1 MSSGG
6 KDNLTRGIRQKLEV
20 GDPLSEI
27 WQILTRGDRFLIL
40 GLVLCIFSLFFLPEE
55 KNQGGRELVA
65 YSNGKWLGSFS
76 LDKKQVLSFEG
87 TVGGVAV
94 EIDGQAARV
103 IRAPCPRKLCM
114 SMGWVQWPGEVVACL
129 PNDFFIQISGLQAE
143 SGLDAVSQ

>member
-1 MSSGG
+1 M
-6 KDNLTRGIRQKLEV
+6 
-20 GDPLSEI
+20 SEI

-40 GLVLCIFSLFFLPEE
+40 GLVLCIISLFFLPQE

-87 TVGGVAV
+87 TLGGVAV

-103 IRAPCPRKLCM
+103 TRAPCRRKLCM
-114 SMGWVQWPGEVVACL
+114 SMGWIRRPGEVAACL
-129 PNDFFIQISGLQAE
+129 PNNLFIQVSGVLTE